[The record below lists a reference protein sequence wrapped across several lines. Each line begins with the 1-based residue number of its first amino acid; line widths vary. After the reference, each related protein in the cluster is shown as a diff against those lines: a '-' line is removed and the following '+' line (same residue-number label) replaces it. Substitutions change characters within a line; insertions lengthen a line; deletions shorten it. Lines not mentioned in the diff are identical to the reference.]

1 MGGGRIDKLANSILQ
16 NQGFGGAIASD
27 GNPSNRIVYPA
38 IVVNNEDPLGMKRIV
53 ARIISLDNEGN
64 INGGRD
70 RDTPDNQLPLCIPM
84 IPNHFHIIPLVDEMV
99 YVILENPTDN
109 SAPRYYIGS
118 QINSQ
123 YKLKFQQYVEANR
136 VFKKTSFNLNKN
148 KGADPQA
155 ATIFPKEGDIALQGR
170 NDSDIILKPREV
182 YLVAGKFEKG
192 TNSANITSPG
202 SFQLIQKENN
212 ENENNI
218 GGVAGDVIGALTKK
232 PLIPRYSQTNL
243 TSSNINIYSHL
254 GKFREESLSD
264 FEINADLES
273 FGELANTLHPAVFG
287 DELIKLLD
295 LMVRI
300 MLNHIHTPQQ
310 PLVTTPESQ
319 ELSQYTIDGS
329 LQNIISNYVRIN

>member
-1 MGGGRIDKLANSILQ
+1 MGGGRADKLASSILQ
-16 NQGFGGAIASD
+16 NQGFGGAIQSD

-38 IVVNNEDPLGMKRIV
+38 IVVNNEDPLGMKRII

-84 IPNHFHIIPLVDEMV
+84 IPNHFHIVPLVDEMV

-136 VFKKTSFNLNKN
+136 VFKKTSFNLNKD
-148 KGADPQA
+148 KDTDPKA
-155 ATIFPKEGDIALQGR
+155 STIFPKEGDIALQGR
-170 NDSDIILKPREV
+170 NDSDVILKPREV
-182 YLVAGKFEKG
+182 FLVAGKFDKG
-192 TNSANITSPG
+192 TNNLNITSPG
-202 SFQLIQKENN
+202 SFQLVQKENDTTN
-212 ENENNI
+212 DE
-218 GGVAGDVIGALTKK
+218 T
-232 PLIPRYSQTNL
+232 LIPRYSQTNI

-254 GKFREESLSD
+254 GKFRDENLAQ
-264 FEINADLES
+264 FEVNEDLKS
-273 FGELANTLHPAVFG
+273 FGDLAGTLHPAVFG

-295 LMVRI
+295 LIVRV
-300 MLNHIHTPQQ
+300 MLNHIHTPHL
-310 PLVTTPESQ
+310 PLLSTPESQ
-319 ELSQYTIDGS
+319 ELSQYTIEGS